1 MRLQSIRARALH
13 IPFRAS
19 FAHASASRSATQSMW
34 VEAQDERGAAGYG
47 ESCPRE
53 YVTGETLQA
62 SLAFVA
68 RYEQDWLD
76 RIDGLPALQ
85 SWVAQHAAEIDRE
98 PAAWAAVEL
107 ALLDLLARQAGLSVE
122 QMLGLP
128 ALQAVFHY
136 TAVVG
141 DAPVQAFEAVLTR
154 YLRAGFRDFKI
165 KLSGDLRRDREKIR
179 ALRAAGVEP
188 MRARADANNLWR
200 DADAAVACLNDLDY
214 PFVAVEEPLQAG
226 DYRGMQRVADR
237 CGCSIILDESLT
249 RVDQLRQL
257 PASVPW
263 VVNLRISKMGGLLRS
278 LAVAEYIRRAGLRMV
293 VGAHVGETS
302 LLTRAALPIANAY
315 RDVLLAQEGAF
326 GTHLLERDPVAP
338 VVMFGP
344 GGVLNAA
351 DVPAGAGWG
360 LGPAQA

>member
-1 MRLQSIRARALH
+1 MKLRSIRASALN

-19 FAHASASRSATQSMW
+19 FTHASASRTATQSMW
-34 VEAQDERGAAGYG
+34 VEAQDERGAVGYG

-62 SLAFVA
+62 SLDFVA
-68 RYEQDWLD
+68 RYEQVWLD
-76 RIDGLPALQ
+76 KIASLPALQ
-85 SWVAQHAAEIDRE
+85 SWVAQHAAEIDRA

-107 ALLDLLARQAGLSVE
+107 ALLDLLARQAELSVE
-122 QMLGLP
+122 EMLGLP
-128 ALQAVFHY
+128 ALQSVFHY

-141 DAPVQAFEAVLTR
+141 DAPVQAFEAVLTG

-165 KLSGDLRRDREKIR
+165 KLSGNLRRDRGKIR
-179 ALRAAGVEP
+179 ALRDAGVEP
-188 MRARADANNLWR
+188 VHVRADANNLWR
-200 DADAAVACLNDLDY
+200 DAEAAVACLAELDY

-226 DYRGMQRVADR
+226 DYRGMQSVADR
-237 CGCSIILDESLT
+237 RGCPIILDESVS
-249 RVDQLRQL
+249 RVDQLRGL
-257 PASVPW
+257 PALVPW
-263 VVNLRISKMGGLLRS
+263 IVNLRISKMGGLLRS
-278 LAVAEYIRRAGLRMV
+278 LAVAERIRRAGLRMV

-302 LLTRAALPIANAY
+302 LLTRAALPIVNAY
-315 RDVLLAQEGAF
+315 RDVVLAQEGAF

-338 VVMFGP
+338 SVMFGP

-360 LGPAQA
+360 LGPAHA